1 MCVCVCVCVCVSA
14 EQEQVERSVMCGEH
28 SHRGVL
34 QRALSLTCRWVTL
47 QQARRSAR
55 AFHQHGASA
64 LAFLCFLTVCT
75 TRTSSRG
82 ADTSVQFAENLRRG
96 CCCVNELLKK
106 PLPDICRLISVC
118 LSHARTHAR
127 THAHT
132 HTHTPFS
139 FLLGSCSMKSRA
151 ERKNR
156 FQSTCR
162 T

>member
-1 MCVCVCVCVCVSA
+1 MSA
-14 EQEQVERSVMCGEH
+14 EQKQVERSVMCGEH

-47 QQARRSAR
+47 QQARQSAR

-75 TRTSSRG
+75 TRTCSRG

-96 CCCVNELLKK
+96 CSCVNELLKK

-118 LSHARTHAR
+118 LSVCLSVCRTHAR
-127 THAHT
+127 THT
-132 HTHTPFS
+132 HTTTFFLS
-139 FLLGSCSMKSRA
+139 FLLGSCCMKSRA

-156 FQSTCR
+156 FQSIWR